1 MLIFQFLCIPRPL
14 LHLLLSVFIAMAKPA
29 SKCRVKLK
37 SKQTSQAPVLLARLR
52 ISIHLKLTSCWS
64 VLERNIRCN
73 QSSPPVCL
81 LLSLICNVIN
91 GGRHADLP
99 GLVIKDSLHEVRDV
113 EGFIQDQRDF
123 DATAA
128 SENDN
133 GCITLTEGPWHK
145 LSLSLKQLLMSS
157 AGSF

>member
-1 MLIFQFLCIPRPL
+1 MACDKTASETSIIFSVPVIKDKTWRWLELFLTCLRGVKGEKKMLIFQFLRIPHPL
-14 LHLLLSVFIAMAKPA
+14 LHLLLSVLIAMAKLA
-29 SKCRVKLK
+29 WKCRVKLK

-91 GGRHADLP
+91 GGWQADLP
-99 GLVIKDSLHEVRDV
+99 GLVIIDSQHEVRDV
-113 EGFIQDQRDF
+113 EVFIQD
-123 DATAA
+123 
-128 SENDN
+128 
-133 GCITLTEGPWHK
+133 
-145 LSLSLKQLLMSS
+145 
-157 AGSF
+157 